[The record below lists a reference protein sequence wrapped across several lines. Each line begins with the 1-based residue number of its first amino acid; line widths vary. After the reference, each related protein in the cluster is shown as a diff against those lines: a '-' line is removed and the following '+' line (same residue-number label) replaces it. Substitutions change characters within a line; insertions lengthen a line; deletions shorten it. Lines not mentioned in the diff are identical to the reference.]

1 MKNYI
6 EQLSAKI
13 EQKIAQLPLPVNP
26 TGLYDPIV
34 YIMEDGGKRMRPML
48 TLLACDLFSGDPMC
62 AMPSALAL
70 EMFHNFTLLHD
81 DIMDRAPRRRGR
93 QTVHMRWGDNTAI
106 LSGDAMMIFS
116 YTLLAQS
123 KRFTEVF
130 PLFSRSSIEVCEGQQ
145 MDMDF
150 EELDSVHL
158 DQYMEMI
165 RLKTASLMA
174 SALVIG
180 AVEGGANAIEQEL
193 IYRFG
198 EQLGLAFQIQ
208 DDMLDTF
215 GDQNTFGKR
224 IGGDIS
230 EGKKTFLMITARD
243 LCSLD
248 ERALLVGSRDFATVR
263 GIYEKYGVAK
273 IALHAIEH
281 HYNCAMESLGQIVGK
296 DLSRIMEYAQMIL
309 RREK

>member
-6 EQLSAKI
+6 EQLTAKI
-13 EQKIAQLPLPVNP
+13 EQKIAELPLPVNP
-26 TGLYDPIV
+26 AGLYEPIV
-34 YIMEDGGKRMRPML
+34 YIMADGGKRMRPML
-48 TLLACDLFSGDPMC
+48 TLLACDLFSGDPMR
-62 AMPSALAL
+62 AMPSALSL

-93 QTVHMRWGDNTAI
+93 DTVHVRWNDNTAI

-123 KRFTEVF
+123 DRFTDVF

-150 EELDSVHL
+150 ENLDSVSM

-165 RLKTASLMA
+165 RLKTASLM
-174 SALVIG
+174 SSSLVIG
-180 AVEGGANAIEQEL
+180 AVEGGATSRQQEL

-208 DDMLDTF
+208 DDLLDTF
-215 GDQNTFGKR
+215 GDQKTFGKR

-243 LCSLD
+243 LCDDSDLD
-248 ERALLVGSRDFATVR
+248 LLIRSRDFATVK
-263 GIYEKYGVAK
+263 GIYEKYGVEK
-273 IALHAIEH
+273 IARQTIEC
-281 HYNCAMESLGQIVGK
+281 HYNSAMESLDEITGK
-296 DLSRIMEYAQMIL
+296 DMTLMREYAQMIL